1 MKGLKHMGNF
11 ITELNENVV
20 PVVRAT
26 KMEILYLDNMISDVS
41 NIDDVIERLKG
52 MSQFDRFLIRNFYDR
67 DGEFDELKLKS
78 WVKNSFSTRT
88 FYSGES
94 TIEYI
99 FDDSDLDDGHC
110 IDVGDFV
117 DDSYLKSTYLS
128 YHEYS
133 RSGDVYIT
141 DVTRSLAFDREKS
154 KDTLIIIDDKVGE

>member
-1 MKGLKHMGNF
+1 MGNF

-20 PVVRAT
+20 PVIRAT
-26 KMEILYLDNMISDVS
+26 KMEIWYLVGYIGSPAF
-41 NIDDVIERLKG
+41 IDDVIERLKG
-52 MSQFDRFLIRNFYDR
+52 MSHFDRFLIRNFYDR

-88 FYSGES
+88 TYSGEAS
-94 TIEYI
+94 ITYS

-117 DDSYLKSTYLS
+117 DDSYLKSTYFS
-128 YHEYS
+128 NHEYS
-133 RSGDVYIT
+133 RSCEVYIT
-141 DVTRSLAFDREKS
+141 DVTRFLAFDREKS